1 MDPATLMA
9 AGGLYVAALV
19 ARTAADDLA
28 SDLWAKVKAALAA
41 KLGREPEPKDVTP
54 KALEDIAKDPGI
66 HQRLEVLLGKSS
78 ALRRAQV
85 VEKALVGARILWVDD
100 QPEGNLWEHDCLT
113 TLGAHVTT
121 VETTRSA
128 VACLERESYDLVISD
143 IYRDGRATAGLDDL
157 PPLHAAAPGIPVV
170 FYVMDVKP
178 GVPLGAFGVTAHP
191 DTLLHLCMDALERTR
206 L

>member
-1 MDPATLMA
+1 MDPATLMT

-28 SDLWAKVKAALAA
+28 SDLWAKVKAALTA

-54 KALEDIAKDPGI
+54 KAIEDIAQDPGI
-66 HQRLEVLLGKSS
+66 HERLEELLGKSS
-78 ALRRAQV
+78 ALRRAQI
-85 VEKALVGARILWVDD
+85 VEKAIRGARILWVDD
-100 QPEGNLWEHDCLT
+100 HPEGNVWEHDCLT
-113 TLGAHVTT
+113 MLGAQVKT

-143 IYRDGRATAGLDDL
+143 IHREGRATAGLDDL
-157 PPLHAAAPGIPVV
+157 ARLHAPAPGIPVV
-170 FYVMDVKP
+170 FYVMDAEL
-178 GVPLGAFGVTAHP
+178 GVPPGAFGVTAHP
-191 DTLLHLCMDALERTR
+191 DALLHLCMDALERTR